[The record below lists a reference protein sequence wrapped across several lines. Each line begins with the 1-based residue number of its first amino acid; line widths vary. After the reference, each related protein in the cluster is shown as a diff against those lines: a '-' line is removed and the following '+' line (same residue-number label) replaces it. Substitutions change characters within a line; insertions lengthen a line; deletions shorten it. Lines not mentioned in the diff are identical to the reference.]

1 MKVQFTPPFEIGL
14 NLTLQNYFLGLQIK
28 QLQNGT
34 FLSQSKYYRD
44 VLKKF
49 EMDGCK
55 EASTPITTSCY
66 LDADEHGTTVDQ
78 TKFRGCSISQRE
90 GLI

>member
-1 MKVQFTPPFEIGL
+1 
-14 NLTLQNYFLGLQIK
+14 
-28 QLQNGT
+28 
-34 FLSQSKYYRD
+34 
-44 VLKKF
+44 
-49 EMDGCK
+49 MDGCK